1 MTTMGEHN
9 KGDRGAD
16 QTAANRSVVMSLLG
30 VIAVMVTVVI
40 YSPELYNLF
49 CKATGYGGTTQRV
62 EASSGVILDEK
73 IVIKFDATIAPAL
86 NWEFKPVEREITA
99 HIGETVIVNYRAKN
113 LSDRAITGSASYNVT
128 PEIAGSYFNKIECF
142 CFTEQKLAAGE
153 EVLMPV
159 SFFVDPEIVED
170 KSGRRVK
177 EITLSYVFYEK
188 KKSVKAALLK
198 E

>member
-1 MTTMGEHN
+1 MTEKSEHN
-9 KGDRGAD
+9 RHEEGAV
-16 QTAANRSVVMSLLG
+16 REPSHRPVVLSLLS
-30 VIAVMVTVVI
+30 VIAVMVTIVI

-49 CKATGYGGTTQRV
+49 CKVTGYGGTTQRV
-62 EASSGVILDEK
+62 EASSGIILDEK
-73 IVIKFDATIAPAL
+73 ITIKFDATIAPAL
-86 NWEFKPVEREITA
+86 NWEFKPVERQVTA

-113 LSDRAITGSASYNVT
+113 LSDREIVGSASYNVT

-153 EVLMPV
+153 EILMPV
-159 SFFVDPEIVED
+159 SFYVDPEIVED
-170 KSGRRVK
+170 KTGRRVK

-198 E
+198 K